1 MRSRLVV
8 LGSCGPWPEPG
19 RACSGLLLETA
30 DTRVVLDLGYATLP
44 RLLLALDSLTAAEVD
59 AVVVTHRHAD
69 HAIDLHGLFRARY
82 FSGVDQRLPLLA
94 PVGVLEQIEAFEED
108 DDGAV
113 RKLFDWHLLPGPER
127 TVGPWQVTSWAL
139 PHYVPNAG
147 VRLSMPGLTVAYTGD
162 TGPDPALEELGRDV
176 DLFIMTVNA
185 GARRPQRSSSVSGPA
200 HLHLTAE
207 EAGRAAQAAGARS
220 LLLTHFTPGQ
230 DRESCREAALDSFD
244 GSVLIADEG
253 LVIPLP

>member
-1 MRSRLVV
+1 MPNRLVV

-30 DTRVVLDLGYATLP
+30 QARVVLDLGYATLP
-44 RLLLALDSLTAAEVD
+44 RLLQELGSLTAAEVD
-59 AVVVTHRHAD
+59 AVVATHRHAD
-69 HAIDLHGLFRARY
+69 HTIDLHGLFRARH
-82 FSGVDQRLPLLA
+82 FGQVGRRLPLHSPA
-94 PVGVLEQIEAFEED
+94 GVLEQIKAFEED

-113 RKLFDWHLLPGPER
+113 RQLFDWHRLPGPSR
-127 TVGPWQVTSWAL
+127 RVGPWELTSWDL

-162 TGPDPALEELGRDV
+162 TGPHPALEELGHDA
-176 DLFIMTVNA
+176 DLFVMTVNA
-185 GARRPQRSSSVSGPA
+185 GARRPRGTAASGPA
-200 HLHLTAE
+200 PMHLNAQ

-230 DRESCREAALDSFD
+230 DRESCREAALEVFD
-244 GSVLIADEG
+244 GPVLLADEG
-253 LVIPLP
+253 LVVPLP